1 MGALKKFLIV
11 VLAVVIILTIV
22 LLVLPKNYE
31 LEVSADIGA
40 NGILVYNVAQNVK
53 AWNAMGMMG
62 GMGQVDL
69 SQIKLPEA
77 QGLPTDKLG
86 SVMKGVSGAMQM
98 KFTVTKTEFP
108 TLIAYKIEGGPM
120 DGVEPQVSIAK
131 VNDAAT
137 KVTIKES
144 FEYKGFLG
152 GAKAFLAKR
161 ASKLNHE
168 KSLEILKRMC
178 GGK

>member
-1 MGALKKFLIV
+1 M
-11 VLAVVIILTIV
+11 
-22 LLVLPKNYE
+22 
-31 LEVSADIGA
+31 
-40 NGILVYNVAQNVK
+40 
-53 AWNAMGMMG
+53 WNAMGMMG
-62 GMGQVDL
+62 GSMGQVDL
-69 SQIKLPEA
+69 SQVKLPDT

-86 SVMKGVSGAMQM
+86 SVVKGVSGAMQM

-108 TLIAYKIEGGPM
+108 ALIAYKIEGGPM

-131 VNDAAT
+131 VSDAAT
-137 KVTIKES
+137 KVTIRES

-161 ASKLNHE
+161 ASRINHE